1 MIDHTHLVG
10 FRIPHTEFDVAG
22 QCGNVEWHGIGG
34 VERRDAVRAKLAIRT
49 PFCQSVPDGL
59 LSGVLSLPCH
69 IVSDAH
75 VGAAPPATADALVEF
90 LRRLRGQPG
99 SLLLNGDILDFW
111 FEWRRSIPSFALP
124 VLGALSE
131 LSASGTPITWI
142 AGNHD
147 CWGGDVLRDLVG
159 VTYQT
164 TPLRTTLGVWD
175 LEVEHGD
182 GLRGDA
188 DRGYLRVKPILR
200 HPLSV
205 WAFKLI
211 HPDLGTRLA
220 LGTSTASRVHS
231 AEDNGIGLRDIAIA
245 RIMARGGPSA
255 VVFGHSHV
263 AGITRAANGGVYAN
277 PGGWGD
283 VPRYLRL
290 TKTRLELLEFSVSGE
305 DRCLDF
311 VEHRADEALPN
322 ASEGVG
328 RVGGDKAMR
337 SADPIR

>member
-1 MIDHTHLVG
+1 
-10 FRIPHTEFDVAG
+10 
-22 QCGNVEWHGIGG
+22 
-34 VERRDAVRAKLAIRT
+34 
-49 PFCQSVPDGL
+49 
-59 LSGVLSLPCH
+59 VLSLPCH
-69 IVSDAH
+69 ILSDAH
-75 VGAAPPATADALVEF
+75 VGAAPTATADALVGF
-90 LRRLRGQPG
+90 FRRLRGEPG

-111 FEWRRSIPSFALP
+111 FEWRRSIPTFALP
-124 VLGALSE
+124 VLGALRE
-131 LSASGTPITWI
+131 LQASGMAITWI

-147 CWGGDVLRDLVG
+147 CWGGDVLRDIVG

-164 TPLRTTLGVWD
+164 APLRIQLGAWD
-175 LEVEHGD
+175 MEVEHGD

-205 WAFKLI
+205 WAFKLV

-231 AEDNGIGLRDIAIA
+231 AEDNGIGLRDLAIS
-245 RIMARGGPSA
+245 RVMAPGGPNL

-263 AGITRAANGGVYAN
+263 AGITRAPNGGVYAN

-290 TKTRLELLEFSVSGE
+290 SATKLELNELTLSGE
-305 DRCLDF
+305 DRCLDA
-311 VEHRADEALPN
+311 VERGANEPLSDATKGLGSIGRDESIPAQL
-322 ASEGVG
+322 
-328 RVGGDKAMR
+328 
-337 SADPIR
+337 